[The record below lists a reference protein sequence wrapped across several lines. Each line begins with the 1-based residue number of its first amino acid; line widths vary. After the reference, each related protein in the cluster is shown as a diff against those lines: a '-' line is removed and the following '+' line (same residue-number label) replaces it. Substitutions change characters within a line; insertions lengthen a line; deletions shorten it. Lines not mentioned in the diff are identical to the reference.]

1 MTRRHALTLCA
12 FIALLAVLSPAAPA
26 EESHALIVYT
36 AFFDKHASSITAD
49 DVKVLGMLARLTKD
63 DPACH
68 MRVVAYTDPTEED
81 KKDEALARR
90 RAEAVRNFMVGS
102 GVGEDQIEIRGVGDE
117 ESFGKDKAETDKALR
132 RRAEIRIRQEGRD
145 KRAIDSDLEKDT
157 DTKIQTTVFFD
168 FDKAEIRPE
177 FKELLARFGRMLSHN
192 HSYRLRLFGHTD
204 GVGSRSYNLELGERR
219 CKAVL
224 EELRAAGALETDV
237 EIASLGEQET
247 IGSQAMGATTSRA
260 LSRSVEIKVIKVPGG
275 GGDAVDAG
283 QGPDPEEPSGKGKG
297 KGKGKGGKDK
307 KK

>member
-1 MTRRHALTLCA
+1 MIRRHALTLCA
-12 FIALLAVLSPAAPA
+12 LVALAVVLPPAALA
-26 EESHALIVYT
+26 QESHALIVYT
-36 AFFDKHASSITAD
+36 AFFDKHASSVTAD
-49 DVKVLGMLARLTKD
+49 DVKVLGMLARLTRD
-63 DPACH
+63 DPTYRI
-68 MRVVAYTDPTEED
+68 RVVAYTDPTEED

-90 RAEAVRNFMVGS
+90 RAEAVLNFMVGS
-102 GVGEDQIEIRGVGDE
+102 GVGADQIEIRGVGDE

-145 KRAIDSDLEKDT
+145 RRAIDSDLEKDA

-177 FKELLARFGRMLSHN
+177 FRELLARFGRMLSHN
-192 HSYRLRLFGHTD
+192 HSYKLRLFGHTD
-204 GVGSRSYNLELGERR
+204 GVGSRSYNLDLGERR

-224 EELRAAGALETDV
+224 EELRAAGAMETDV

-247 IGSQAMGATTSRA
+247 IGSQAMKATTSRA

-275 GGDAVDAG
+275 GGPVAESDEPAP
-283 QGPDPEEPSGKGKG
+283 PDESSGKGKG
-297 KGKGKGGKDK
+297 KGKGKSGKDK